1 MTSDVM
7 VDRIL
12 VALKPTSIHLATDL

>member
-12 VALKPTSIHLATDL
+12 AALKPTSSHLATDL